1 MQQRL
6 YSYLHKMEGKISQ
19 PQWFKPTANASN
31 PRATLKIYNSL
42 TRAKE
47 EFVPLSTEKV
57 SWYSCGPTV
66 YDSAHMGHARNY
78 VAIDM
83 NRRLMQD
90 YFGYN
95 VEFVQNVTDI
105 DDKIIIKA
113 RQNHLFENFSK
124 PILESDNISQDV
136 ISFVTQATQN
146 FAAKAFNT
154 DLEFNTLSFFEA
166 WLSDQNI
173 EAMKNKNPKFPSQVK
188 AVRSALSALESPQ
201 NTNEF
206 LKSVESV
213 AVTLLDEQ
221 KGSNVTDHSIF
232 IRLSSAMEKEFN
244 GDMAALNVLPP
255 NVTTRVTEYVPQIVQ
270 FIEQIIA
277 QGYAYASRDGS
288 VYFDTAAFEKNPKH
302 VYAKLQPW
310 NKGAQELIDDGEGSL
325 SLGGV
330 KKNRSDF
337 ALWKASKAGE
347 PEWPSPWGKGRPGWH
362 IECSVMASHVLG
374 KEIDIHTGGIDNAF
388 PHHDN
393 ELAQSEACF
402 DNHQWINYFMHTG
415 HLHIEGQ
422 KMSKSLKNFISISQA
437 FEMFSAR
444 QIRLAFAFQLWN
456 TPLDFKLSLSHVKS
470 FESTISNFF
479 RTVKALVREQ
489 DEVYANKSL
498 DLQLDLP
505 LLHALT
511 ETKTKVHEA
520 FCDSF
525 NIPLALQQVSQLV
538 QTGNEYISSRKQ
550 DVKSDLLYDIAVYV
564 TFLLRTLGFETT
576 APFGWTEGYASR
588 GKIMSLSP
596 GSSSIVSQEEATLP
610 FVQVLAKFR
619 DDVRQLAVREGGV
632 SSIDLLALC
641 DRVRNS
647 DLFDLG
653 VALDDRADNRG
664 SLVKF
669 LSTSER
675 DELIQQRQHAA
686 DVAREKARRK
696 QEIKAQEEK
705 AEAEKRERAKVPP
718 SEMFKKLGLYAQFD
732 EQGMP
737 THTADNEP
745 ITKSALKK
753 LKKQYDQQ
761 EKLYKQFNS

>member
-1 MQQRL
+1 
-6 YSYLHKMEGKISQ
+6 MEGKITQ
-19 PQWFKPTANASN
+19 PQWFKPASN
-31 PRATLKIYNSL
+31 ANSTRATLKIYNSL

-47 EFVPLSTEKV
+47 EFIPISPEKV

-83 NRRLMQD
+83 NRRLLQD

-113 RQNHLFENFSK
+113 RQNHLFEEFSK
-124 PILESDNISQDV
+124 PVLESNDVSQEV
-136 ISFVTQATQN
+136 ISFVKQATSR
-146 FAAKAFNT
+146 FASKAFET
-154 DLEFNTLSFFEA
+154 ETLFDSLSAFET
-166 WLSDQNI
+166 WLSSQNV
-173 EAMKNKNPKFPSQVK
+173 EEMKAKNPKFPSQVK
-188 AVRSALSALESPQ
+188 AVQSALKALESPGDAQ
-201 NTNEF
+201 DF
-206 LKSVESV
+206 VRSVESV

-232 IRLSSAMEKEFN
+232 IKLSSAMEKEFN

-270 FIEQIIA
+270 FIERIIA
-277 QGYAYASRDGS
+277 QGYGYASGDGS
-288 VYFDTAAFEKNPKH
+288 VYFDTAAFEKDPKH

-310 NKGAQELIDDGEGSL
+310 NKGSQELIDDGEGTL
-325 SLGGV
+325 SLGGA

-347 PEWPSPWGKGRPGWH
+347 PEWSSPWGRGRPGWH

-470 FESTISNFF
+470 FESTISNYF
-479 RTVKALVREQ
+479 RTVKALLREQ
-489 DEVYANKSL
+489 DEAYANKFL
-498 DLQLDLP
+498 DSHLDLP

-511 ETKTKVHEA
+511 ETKNKVHEA

-525 NIPLALQQVSQLV
+525 NIPLALQHIGQIV
-538 QTGNEYISSRKQ
+538 QTSNEYISSRKQ
-550 DVKSDLLYDIAVYV
+550 EVKSELLYDIAVYI
-564 TFLLRTLGFETT
+564 TFVLKTLGFETT
-576 APFGWTEGYASR
+576 SPIGWTEGHTSGGQAA
-588 GKIMSLSP
+588 SLSP
-596 GSSSIVSQEEATLP
+596 GSSAAATQEEVALP

-619 DDVRQLAVREGGV
+619 DEIRQLAMRDGAIA
-632 SSIDLLALC
+632 SSELLTLC
-641 DRVRNS
+641 DRVRDS

-653 VALDDRADNRG
+653 VAVDDRADKRG

-669 LSTSER
+669 LSASER
-675 DELIQQRQHAA
+675 DELVQQRQQAAEAA
-686 DVAREKARRK
+686 DEKARRK
-696 QEIKAQEEK
+696 QAIKAQEEK

-718 SEMFKKLGLYAQFD
+718 SEMFKNLGLYAQFD

-737 THTADNEP
+737 THTADDEP
-745 ITKSALKK
+745 LTKSALKK

-761 EKLYKQFNS
+761 EKLYKQFNQ